1 VTYEYHRIDKQ
12 ASGHAPQHRP
22 AQDLKYYFS
31 QIEEATGLGRA
42 MAETILHASAATNPN
57 TGIEHPRYIWYATP
71 RQPGHKPNGGTRAAI
86 GRAISRQRLTAGL
99 PRTGRPNTGR

>member
-1 VTYEYHRIDKQ
+1 MTYEYHRIDKQ

-31 QIEEATGLGRA
+31 QIHEATGLDRA
-42 MAETILHASAATNPN
+42 MAEAILRTFAGENPN
-57 TGIEHPRYIWYATP
+57 TGIVHPRYIWYATQ
-71 RQPGHKPNGGTRAAI
+71 RQPAQKPQSTRAAI